1 MAQTKIKKNTVD
13 LFYEL
18 TRTDFVM
25 RYQNSVLGFAWVLL
39 RPFLLFLILVFVF
52 SWFFNSHDP
61 NYRYNLLLGVIIF
74 SYFSEATNRGIV
86 SLKEKSA
93 IILKVNFPKTLAI
106 YTSVVN
112 SFISFFFSFLVF
124 LLFWLLTKPV
134 TTSINLPY
142 FLIQIFSLSCLI
154 AGLNFFIGII
164 YINLRDLSSIWE
176 LLLRLLFYGTPIIY
190 PLSSIPAQYKKI
202 FLLNP
207 LAVIISE
214 SRKALING
222 EMFSWGQTI
231 YALLLALM
239 ILLFGFHFFRKNI
252 KFIAEKL

>member
-1 MAQTKIKKNTVD
+1 M
-13 LFYEL
+13 
-18 TRTDFVM
+18 
-25 RYQNSVLGFAWVLL
+25 
-39 RPFLLFLILVFVF
+39 
-52 SWFFNSHDP
+52 
-61 NYRYNLLLGVIIF
+61 
-74 SYFSEATNRGIV
+74 
-86 SLKEKSA
+86 
-93 IILKVNFPKTLAI
+93 
-106 YTSVVN
+106 
-112 SFISFFFSFLVF
+112 
-124 LLFWLLTKPV
+124 
-134 TTSINLPY
+134 PY